1 MHILNAGDG
10 YIEQIVPLLYMDFTY
25 CRPTN
30 LRPMCCYHSVGL
42 HSGVNLSGVQLKG
55 VYPDILPLS

>member
-1 MHILNAGDG
+1 MYNDVFVCVLMYVYVYMISAFSVARQLASPMEWCMH
-10 YIEQIVPLLYMDFTY
+10 
-25 CRPTN
+25 
-30 LRPMCCYHSVGL
+30 